1 MNVPAAAPAP
11 EHPASINM
19 IVGGDDFLAERRRQG
34 IVEQARAASG
44 DPNLPV
50 EMRKASELSA
60 PELAEL
66 LSPSLFAEDRIVVVT
81 GVEDTG
87 KEIIGLLEQAIK
99 DPADGVVLIIV
110 HTGKGRNKKLVDS
123 WPKLGAVVFQAGELK
138 GREQLAFIDQEFR
151 SQGARVT
158 RETCELLLD
167 VVGSDL
173 RQLASAISQL
183 IADTDGQVDATAVK
197 RYYQGKAEV
206 SGFEVADYAIAGNV
220 RAAVALARRAL
231 QLGVAP
237 VLLASA
243 LSSAVADIAKV
254 AGVGNIN
261 SRRDAAKF
269 GMAPWKLDKTIRT
282 ARRWTTPM
290 IAQAVQIT
298 ANLDAGVKG
307 HSADP
312 DYAVEDAVRQIA
324 HIAGRR

>member
-1 MNVPAAAPAP
+1 MNRP
-11 EHPASINM
+11 EHPAPINL

-34 IVEQARAASG
+34 IVDQARAASG

-87 KEIIGLLEQAIK
+87 KEIVGLLEQAIK

-123 WPKLGAVVFQAGELK
+123 WPKLGAVVFQAGALK

-158 RETCELLLD
+158 REVCELLLD

-183 IADTDGQVDATAVK
+183 IADTDGHVDAAAVK

-231 QLGVAP
+231 QLGTSP
-237 VLLASA
+237 VSISAALARK
-243 LSSAVADIAKV
+243 VGDIAKLHGVRGNPDQLARTVGMHPYV
-254 AGVGNIN
+254 AKKTMQVARQWSG
-261 SRRDAAKF
+261 DAVSH
-269 GMAPWKLDKTIRT
+269 
-282 ARRWTTPM
+282 
-290 IAQAVQIT
+290 AVIIV
-298 ANLDAGVKG
+298 ADLDAEVKG
-307 HSADP
+307 QGGDP
-312 DYAVEDAVRQIA
+312 QFALENAVRRIA
-324 HIAGRR
+324 ELA